1 MELVAR
7 QRFPRVNN
15 AIWNDPY
22 NPKEFW
28 FTEEKDLKVYN
39 IYTNEIKKIN
49 SFDLNISSLKRSWLS
64 RDIIVQIDNRFINLG
79 VDAKELQ
86 KYDNLKSLIQNRYFY
101 CHKTTVNYMELS
113 FNGIIFFRC
122 NSNEIWSINQNGSN
136 PKKLFTLDNQTGGTI
151 ITDPYNKDN
160 IVYVDGNDII
170 CSSISTNIKKTI
182 IKGFMGDNKGM
193 FLLNGILY
201 TNYTFDF
208 EPDHGFIVVK
218 LDDRSILKSWK
229 PPIGFIWGFG
239 FLVDTV
245 DKKCFHL
252 EDDKYYLNYISV
264 DDLPEDPYN
273 PEQGSFRV
281 LNRKKIK
288 SDLVNMFK
296 TGDSLD
302 FKAHGKDIKSKFCKI
317 GDKIELKDN
326 VAIPFDKPGQSISL
340 QLEHEELK
348 VDYEDEGILVH
359 GKKYS
364 NGESLVIG
372 GKKVTVMDI

>member
-1 MELVAR
+1 MELVAL
-7 QRFPRVNN
+7 QRFSGVNN
-15 AIWNDPY
+15 VIWDDPY

-64 RDIIVQIDNRFINLG
+64 REIIVQIDNRFINLG

-273 PEQGSFRV
+273 PEKGAFRV
-281 LNRKKIK
+281 LNKKTIK

-302 FKAHGKDIKSKFCKI
+302 FKANGKDIKSKFCKI

-340 QLEHEELK
+340 QLENEELK
-348 VDYEDEGILVH
+348 VDYEDEGILIH

-364 NGESLVIG
+364 NGESLVIE

>member
-1 MELVAR
+1 MELFTLQNLSR
-7 QRFPRVNN
+7 INN
-15 AIWNDPY
+15 AIWDDPY

-28 FTEEKDLKVYN
+28 FTEENDLKIYN

-49 SFDLNISSLKRSWLS
+49 SFDLNISSIRRSFIT
-64 RDIIVQIDNRFINLG
+64 RDIIVQIGNKFINLG
-79 VDAKELQ
+79 VEAKEL
-86 KYDNLKSLIQNRYFY
+86 KKHDNLKSLIQNRYFY
-101 CHKTTVNYMELS
+101 CHKTIINYMELS
-113 FNGIIFFRC
+113 FNGNIFFRC
-122 NSNEIWSINQNGSN
+122 NSNEIWSVNQNGSN
-136 PKKLFTLDNQTGGTI
+136 PKKLFTLENENGGTI
-151 ITDPYNKDN
+151 TTDPYNNDS

-170 CSSISTNIKKTI
+170 YSSISTDIKKTI
-182 IKGFMGDNKGM
+182 IKGFMSDNKGM
-193 FLLNGILY
+193 FLLSGKLY
-201 TNYTFDF
+201 TNYIFDF
-208 EPDHGFIVVK
+208 EPDHGFILVK
-218 LDDRSILKSWK
+218 IEDGSILKSWK
-229 PPIGFIWGFG
+229 PPINFIWAFG
-239 FLVDTV
+239 FLVDTIN
-245 DKKCFHL
+245 KKCFHL
-252 EDDKYYLNYISV
+252 EDDKYYLNDISV

-273 PEQGSFRV
+273 PEKGAFRV
-281 LNRKKIK
+281 LNKKKMK

>member
-7 QRFPRVNN
+7 QFFPRVNN
-15 AIWNDPY
+15 VIWDDPY

-64 RDIIVQIDNRFINLG
+64 REIIVQIDNRFINLG

-101 CHKTTVNYMELS
+101 CHKTIVNYMELS

-201 TNYTFDF
+201 TNYIFDF

-302 FKAHGKDIKSKFCKI
+302 FKANGKDIKSKFCKI

-340 QLEHEELK
+340 QLENEELK
-348 VDYEDEGILVH
+348 VDYEDEGILVY